1 MRLLIG
7 AGTPK
12 EAATRGRAF
21 LLVTSG
27 DHTLAIVV
35 LFLDEAGPG
44 ILVVTVT
51 AEPT

>member
-7 AGTPK
+7 DGTPK
-12 EAATRGRAF
+12 EAAARGRAF
-21 LLVTSG
+21 LFVNYR
-27 DHTLAIVV
+27 DDTLAIVV

-44 ILVVTVT
+44 ILPVTVT